1 MITPNIGLIYTGGKK
16 KAEHGGFAHD
26 DTNVTMLFSNPG
38 LRRNIV
44 TSRVET
50 AESRLP
56 SWTPFI

>member
-1 MITPNIGLIYTGGKK
+1 VGFVTQLRFIQAVRK
-16 KAEHGGFAHD
+16 KAEHGGFVHD
-26 DTNVTMLFSNPG
+26 DTNVTMFFSNPG